1 MSIQRV
7 RKPLFVA
14 LALLLSLTA
23 LGFAHR
29 PAAPAAGDNVFT
41 LEAPPFLAVANA
53 EEAAPMAFP
62 VDEAGISAYFH
73 SATPINL
80 ADVRS
85 VFRVIEVE
93 TPDYIIGSVE
103 VANYAE
109 EFDVHVYVHRTGWF
123 MAYYLRSDPA
133 AKMVDMLRSNGSH
146 IETLFE
152 GTLSVVAVAA
162 GVPMPQVT
170 FYDFRYP
177 NATHMMLI
185 YENYD
190 DGNNFTVQLPSTFV
204 YNERSWTLINLAG
217 GWYFTIDGQGQ
228 SAMADTNPIYNF
240 ITSVQLLPDTTHT
253 ITVNDNGVLALIYRV
268 P

>member
-1 MSIQRV
+1 MSIQRI
-7 RKPLFVA
+7 RKPLLIA
-14 LALLLSLTA
+14 LALLLSLTT
-23 LGFAHR
+23 LGIVRR
-29 PAAPAAGDNVFT
+29 PAAPATGDNIFT
-41 LEAPPFLAVANA
+41 LKAPSFLAVANA

-73 SATPINL
+73 SATSINL
-80 ADVRS
+80 PDVRS

-93 TPDYIIGSVE
+93 TPDYIIGSVD

-123 MAYYLRSDPA
+123 MAYYLRTDPA
-133 AKMVDMLRSNGSH
+133 AKMVDMKRSNGSQ

-152 GTLSVVAVAA
+152 GILSVVAVSA

-185 YENYD
+185 YENYG
-190 DGNNFTVQLPSTFV
+190 DGNSFTVQLPSTFV
-204 YNERSWTLINLAG
+204 YHERSWTLIDWGN
-217 GWYFTIDGQGQ
+217 GWAFNIDGQNQ
-228 SAMADTNPIYNF
+228 SSMANTNPVFNF
-240 ITSVQLLPDTTHT
+240 ITPVQLLPDTAHT
-253 ITVNDNGVLALIYRV
+253 IAVNDDGVLALIYRV